1 LRRVT
6 KLAVA
11 MAGCS
16 ALVTLSACGATSTSA
31 SSSSSSGSSTGVSK
45 VGIAYDVG
53 GRGDQSFN
61 DSAARGLDKAEA
73 QYHFQLKELSANT
86 GESDADRQQRLEQL
100 ASNGYNPVI
109 AIGFTYATALAKV
122 AKEYPNTKFAIVDS
136 SDTTGANITN
146 LMFHEEQSSYLVGM
160 AAALESKTGTIG
172 FIGGV
177 NVPLIQ
183 KFQAGFQQGVKAV
196 KPNDKVL
203 VQYLTQPPDTSGF
216 AAPDKGKAA
225 AQGMLSQG
233 ADVVYAAAGS
243 SGNGSIQAVH
253 DAGPGHWA
261 IGVDSDQY
269 NQSALAPY
277 KSVILTS
284 ALKNV
289 DSAVYEYLQSDENG
303 HILTGVQR
311 FGLTNGGVGY
321 ATSGNF
327 LSADIQ
333 SKLQAAEQQIIN
345 GTITVKTSL

>member
-1 LRRVT
+1 MRRVT
-6 KLAVA
+6 KLTVA
-11 MAGCS
+11 LAGCT
-16 ALVTLSACGATSTSA
+16 AVVTLSACGATSTSSSSA
-31 SSSSSSGSSTGVSK
+31 SSAASGGVTK

-73 QYHFQLKELSANT
+73 QYHFQVKELSANT

-100 ASNGYNPVI
+100 ASNGYSPVI
-109 AIGFTYATALAKV
+109 AVGFTYATALAKV

-136 SDTTGANITN
+136 SDATGPNITN

-160 AAALESKTGTIG
+160 AAALTSKANVIG

-196 KPNDKVL
+196 KPNDKIL

-216 AAPDKGKAA
+216 ASPDKGKAA

-233 ADVVYAAAGS
+233 ADVVYSAAGS
-243 SGNGSIQAVH
+243 SGNGAIQAVH
-253 DAGPGHWA
+253 AAGAGKWA

-269 NQSALAPY
+269 NQAALAPY
-277 KSVILTS
+277 KSSILTS

-289 DSAVYEYLQSDENG
+289 DNAVFQYLQSDEQG
-303 HILTGVQR
+303 HIITGVQR

-321 ATSGNF
+321 ATSGDF
-327 LSADIQ
+327 LSADTQ
-333 SKLQAAEQQIIN
+333 AKLKSAEQDIIS
-345 GTITVKTSL
+345 GKITVNTSL